1 MDEDQPIRPIPP
13 EPGDGPRG
21 RAPHT
26 PGVDRIGPAI
36 AGLAGVLRGVSSDP
50 GVRQA
55 VIRAVL
61 GSTRTFRD
69 ACAVLRLARPRLT
82 LPLNLVRAYEAEGTL
97 MLTRAADVAEVIR
110 READFEV
117 VYGPRMRALTGG
129 RDFFLGLQDGPDYQR
144 DRSAVDALV
153 QPGDLDRVLAM
164 ARAEASAAV
173 TGAEGALDIVP
184 ALTARIP
191 AIMARDWFGIAVPLE
206 QLIADSTIL
215 FFYLFSDLTAEPR
228 VEAGALAAA
237 ERTRAAI
244 RASMDAAGPETLL
257 GRAVAAGKAGNAVFD
272 EEGVVASILGLFI
285 GAIPT
290 LSKTACLAVEEL
302 LRWPDQLSACREAA
316 QAGDE
321 DGVATYLWEA
331 LRFNPMTPFLYRRTP
346 AATRIGDEEVPAGR
360 MVLAVVLS
368 AMHDG
373 AAVPQPEAFRPGR
386 PWEAYRLWGE
396 GLHRCWGDRV
406 NSAILPAMLTPL
418 LARDGLRQE
427 APPDGGGTPFFRSYR
442 LSWRG

>member
-1 MDEDQPIRPIPP
+1 MAEAPLIRPLDARFAPP
-13 EPGDGPRG
+13 
-21 RAPHT
+21 
-26 PGVDRIGPAI
+26 PGVDRLGPAV
-36 AGLAGVLRGVSSDP
+36 AGLIGVLRGVSSDP

-55 VIRAVL
+55 LLRAVL
-61 GSTRTFRD
+61 GNTRTFRD
-69 ACAVLRLARPRLT
+69 AAAVLRLVRPRLT
-82 LPLNLVRAYEAEGTL
+82 IGQSLVRCYEAEGTL
-97 MLTRAADVAEVIR
+97 MLTRAADVAEVLA

-129 RDFFLGLQDGPDYQR
+129 RDFFLGMQDGPQYQR

-153 QPGDLDRVLAM
+153 QPGDLERVLAM
-164 ARAEASAAV
+164 ARSQASFALAGAA
-173 TGAEGALDIVP
+173 GALDIVP

-191 AIMARDWFGIAVPLE
+191 ALMARDWFGIAAPAE

-228 VEAGALAAA
+228 VEASALAAA
-237 ERTRAAI
+237 ERTRASI
-244 RASMDAAGPETLL
+244 RAGAASAGPETLL
-257 GRAVAAGKAGNAVFD
+257 GRAVAAGGQGHPVFD
-272 EEGVVASILGLFI
+272 EEGIVAAILGLFI

-302 LRWPDQLSACREAA
+302 LRWPEQLAACRDAA
-316 QAGDE
+316 RAGDE
-321 DGVATYLWEA
+321 EAVAPFLWEA

-346 AATRIGDEEVPAGR
+346 RPTRIGDESVPANR
-360 MVLAVVLS
+360 MVLAVLLS

-373 AAVPQPEAFRPGR
+373 AAVEEPDSFRPGR
-386 PWEAYRLWGE
+386 PLEVYRLWGE

-406 NSAILPAMLTPL
+406 NRAILPAMLTPL
-418 LARDGLRQE
+418 LAQENLRQE

-442 LSWRG
+442 LAWG

>member
-1 MDEDQPIRPIPP
+1 MTEEPLIRPM
-13 EPGDGPRG
+13 EG
-21 RAPHT
+21 RAHA
-26 PGVDRIGPAI
+26 PGVDRLGPAV
-36 AGLAGVLRGVSSDP
+36 AGLIGVLRGVSTDA

-55 VIRAVL
+55 LLRAVL
-61 GSTRTFRD
+61 GNTRTFRD

-82 LPLNLVRAYEAEGTL
+82 LDRNLVRAYAAEGTL
-97 MLTRAADVAEVIR
+97 MLTRAEDVAEVIR

-129 RDFFLGLQDGPDYQR
+129 RDFFLGLQDGPDYRR
-144 DRSAVDALV
+144 DRSAIDALV
-153 QPGDLDRVLAM
+153 APQDLDRLLAM
-164 ARAEASAAV
+164 ARTEAQAAV
-173 TGAEGALDIVP
+173 EAGSGALDIVP
-184 ALTARIP
+184 ALSARIP
-191 AIMARDWFGIAVPLE
+191 AIMARDWFGIAAPLE
-206 QLIADSTIL
+206 QLIGDATIL

-237 ERTRAAI
+237 ERTRATI
-244 RASMDAAGPETLL
+244 RASMGSAGAETLL
-257 GRAVAAGKAGNAVFD
+257 GRAVAAGGAGHPVFD
-272 EEGVVASILGLFI
+272 EDGVVAAILGLFI

-302 LRWPDQLSACREAA
+302 LRWPDQLAACREAA

-321 DGVATYLWEA
+321 DRVAAHLWEA

-346 AATRIGDEEVPAGR
+346 AATRIGEEEVPANR

-373 AAVPQPEAFRPGR
+373 AAVPEPEAFRPGR
-386 PWEAYRLWGE
+386 PWETYRLWGE

-406 NSAILPAMLTPL
+406 NRAILPAMLTPL

-427 APPDGGGTPFFRSYR
+427 APPDGAGTPFFRSYPIR
-442 LSWRG
+442 WSG